1 MIASIES
8 FFGNLWA
15 CGLCFVLG
23 AVGWALFGA
32 VVKKFVSSK
41 TGG

>member
-1 MIASIES
+1 MMIASIES

-23 AVGWALFGA
+23 CAFWAFLGSKFKKKVGG
-32 VVKKFVSSK
+32 
-41 TGG
+41 